1 MGSKKYDKSDL
12 ALIIRL
18 NASLKTHGQH
28 MEMFQCELLDKAQ
41 VALRNACKDT
51 TLDIVARLHLLEIIE
66 LRAMKWVLTD
76 SVINYYK
83 QKLSMVDVST
93 KLNFQIG
100 EDTLKTELMVSKSR
114 KQILKFSF
122 GPKRIGI
129 KK

>member
-1 MGSKKYDKSDL
+1 M
-12 ALIIRL
+12 
-18 NASLKTHGQH
+18 
-28 MEMFQCELLDKAQ
+28 
-41 VALRNACKDT
+41 ALRNACKDT

-122 GPKRIGI
+122 APKRIGI
-129 KK
+129 EK

>member
-1 MGSKKYDKSDL
+1 
-12 ALIIRL
+12 
-18 NASLKTHGQH
+18 
-28 MEMFQCELLDKAQ
+28 MFDRQIC
-41 VALRNACKDT
+41 T

-100 EDTLKTELMVSKSR
+100 EDTLKTELGSLLFSRYLKVSKSR
-114 KQILKFSF
+114 KRILKFSF
-122 GPKRIGI
+122 EPKIE
-129 KK
+129 

>member
-1 MGSKKYDKSDL
+1 M
-12 ALIIRL
+12 
-18 NASLKTHGQH
+18 
-28 MEMFQCELLDKAQ
+28 
-41 VALRNACKDT
+41 ALRNACKDT